1 MKSLNI
7 KKATTPNLFS
17 ARSVNSRFLYSLC
30 AALFLLT
37 CSLTTKAQT
46 GMGPTDLYVM
56 PYTLGFGPGQYT
68 SCQNAVHTTD
78 YPLTNS
84 YGNPYTS
91 GNDKWIQ
98 INLASTGTLSI
109 TGGTA
114 DYDSVFYLFDASWNL
129 IASGDDGT
137 GSGSPHGLQPTITK
151 NLYNGTYYLIV
162 DGSTKSG
169 SSWPASGGVNV
180 QYNLH

>member
-1 MKSLNI
+1 MKNLNMQTA
-7 KKATTPNLFS
+7 ATPK
-17 ARSVNSRFLYSLC
+17 RSTSKSVSSKLLYRLC

-37 CSLTTKAQT
+37 CSLSSKAQY
-46 GMGPTDLYVM
+46 GSGSSDLYVM
-56 PYTLGFGPGQYT
+56 PYTLGFGTGQYT
-68 SCQNAVHTTD
+68 SCYNPVHTTD
-78 YPLTNS
+78 YPLVNN
-84 YGNPYTS
+84 YGSSYTS
-91 GNDKWIQ
+91 GKDKWIQ
-98 INLASTGTLSI
+98 INLASVGTLSI

-137 GSGSPHGLQPTITK
+137 GSGGLQPTITR

-169 SSWPASGGVNV
+169 SSWPASGGVSV
-180 QYNLH
+180 QYYLTH